1 MKRNKAIS
9 FRRKLNAMFSIGC

>member
-9 FRRKLNAMFSIGC
+9 FRRKLNAIFSIGC